1 MKCPHFNLSYF
12 MSTLQILF
20 PVFQQQACVIS
31 FPKKDIMLRNRRSHW
46 EFQVPAKL
54 EIYFF
59 VNFCFQVRHGDK
71 QIEMLKEKNSE
82 LFERIHELVNNPTS
96 LNSPSFLE
104 ELEYSQKSLT
114 SGYSSNL
121 SLLDEL
127 DSDEAIT
134 MLPVD
139 NFSQVSYV
147 RTYVDVKLF
156 HS

>member
-1 MKCPHFNLSYF
+1 
-12 MSTLQILF
+12 
-20 PVFQQQACVIS
+20 
-31 FPKKDIMLRNRRSHW
+31 
-46 EFQVPAKL
+46 
-54 EIYFF
+54 
-59 VNFCFQVRHGDK
+59 
-71 QIEMLKEKNSE
+71 MLKEKNSE

-147 RTYVDVKLF
+147 RTHVDVKLYVPF
-156 HS
+156 VVSRLSIPARAWILTASMLGMHEQL

>member
-1 MKCPHFNLSYF
+1 M
-12 MSTLQILF
+12 
-20 PVFQQQACVIS
+20 
-31 FPKKDIMLRNRRSHW
+31 
-46 EFQVPAKL
+46 
-54 EIYFF
+54 
-59 VNFCFQVRHGDK
+59 
-71 QIEMLKEKNSE
+71 
-82 LFERIHELVNNPTS
+82 VNNPS

-139 NFSQVSYV
+139 NFSQVSLPV
-147 RTYVDVKLF
+147 TSPVA
-156 HS
+156 H

>member
-1 MKCPHFNLSYF
+1 M
-12 MSTLQILF
+12 
-20 PVFQQQACVIS
+20 
-31 FPKKDIMLRNRRSHW
+31 
-46 EFQVPAKL
+46 
-54 EIYFF
+54 
-59 VNFCFQVRHGDK
+59 RHGDK
-71 QIEMLKEKNSE
+71 QIEMLKEKNAE

-139 NFSQVSYV
+139 NFSLVGYV
-147 RTYVDVKLF
+147 RSHVDGQLEVARVVSRLAIPARA
-156 HS
+156 